1 MGNMENEKNITLTST
16 RLDAIRLLQGKRLF
30 VVSKAKDKLVDIVT
44 VYLHEISLG
53 NLTSEMYNAGQMSSF
68 NNRIRAE
75 YPQLPSKGHHRL
87 YGSARQLLFP
97 DVPTN
102 KPQPRTR
109 ARKLKNIMASHLKYL
124 EQRLSQA
131 IHLEDEQKAIL
142 NPYTQQK
149 REARRDLDR
158 YKKLCKTA

>member
-1 MGNMENEKNITLTST
+1 MSKISESSLGKAYN
-16 RLDAIRLLQGKRLF
+16 LLQYERLYK
-30 VVSKAKDKLVDIVT
+30 VSKSPDKLLKIVA

-53 NLTSEMYNAGQMSSF
+53 NLTSEMYNAGQMVSF
-68 NNRIRAE
+68 NERIRTE
-75 YPQLPSKGHHRL
+75 YPQLPSKEYRRL
-87 YGSARQLLFP
+87 YGSARQLVFP

-109 ARKLKNIMASHLKYL
+109 ARKLNKFKASHLKYL

-142 NPYTQQK
+142 DPYIQQK
-149 REARRDLDR
+149 REAKRELDR
-158 YKKLCKTA
+158 YKKLCKPA